1 MASFNL
7 TSAKITGNPGSSGW
21 AQVHEFRPED
31 DQKLALR
38 GHIFAVVATSRQEA
52 GVDSVVTGRELLARL
67 HEEYYGKEEG
77 TPFNTL
83 KSALEKV
90 IAEFKSSWGDV
101 QIAATVSIGEVVY
114 SAAGGGAQISIFRNG
129 MLASILES
137 TKEEVVTA
145 SGYPKDGDML
155 ILGTKMFFDAF
166 PSGVIKGALE
176 GKEPG
181 HATESLAPAIH
192 TKEDAGSL
200 GVVILKFEKTDGLFA
215 QEKPITP
222 PLDSQAVVRQEKEGV
237 GQRINTFFKSMGS
250 KINALVTKN
259 LPERRIYIKGL
270 PEEGVSMKNRKTTFL
285 VGVILLVL
293 LVLSIGFGIRQKQ
306 IKEEKSK
313 YTTRLVQAIHEADE
327 AIGLTSLD
335 AERAKELFANSRAT
349 AETLKSEGVKDPDL
363 ESLITKLDQNQGK
376 VLGEYKDEPQLFLD
390 LSILSDGFSGNE
402 LSGSSDKFYVLDKK
416 GKKIVGIST
425 GTKKTAVVAGP
436 DQVGDALGLA
446 SYEDR
451 AFVLASDGIYEV
463 GKVRNRVVEKDWAGE
478 VLIHLYAGNI
488 YLVDKDPNMI
498 WRLSGSGSSFGSKQK
513 WLAPGITVDFSK
525 VRGLAIDGSI
535 WTVTTSGKIVRFNL
549 GSPQNITPTGIFPQ
563 ITSVDAIY
571 TNEALGNVYLLD
583 KTGGRVVVLDKSG
596 KYKAQY
602 LSDKIGEAVDLV
614 VSEKDKK
621 IILLTGQKLLFLEI
635 KNL

>member
-38 GHIFAVVATSRQEA
+38 GHIFAVVATSRQEV

-77 TPFNTL
+77 TAFNTL

-90 IAEFKSSWGDV
+90 IDEFKNSWGDV

-137 TKEEVVTA
+137 TKEEVVVA

-166 PSGVIKGALE
+166 PSGIIKDALE
-176 GKEPG
+176 GKEPAL
-181 HATESLAPAIH
+181 ATESLAPAIH

-215 QEKPITP
+215 QEKPTIP
-222 PLDSQAVVRQEKEGV
+222 PMSSQAVVRQEKAGV
-237 GQRINTFFKSMGS
+237 GQKINALIKGMGS
-250 KINALVTKN
+250 KINALVAKN

-270 PEEGVSMKNRKTTFL
+270 PEEGVSTKNRKTTFL

-327 AIGLTSLD
+327 AIGLVSLD
-335 AERAKELFANSRAT
+335 ADRAKELFANSRAT

-363 ESLITKLDQNQGK
+363 ESLITKLDQNQGN

-390 LSILSDGFSGNE
+390 LSILSDGFTGDE

-425 GTKKTAVVAGP
+425 ATKKTAVVAGP
-436 DQVGDALGLA
+436 DQVIGAEGLA

-451 AFVLASDGIYEV
+451 AFILTLEGIYEV
-463 GKVRNRVVEKDWAGE
+463 GKTKTLAAVKDWTGE
-478 VLIHLYAGNI
+478 VITYLYAGNI
-488 YLVDKDPNMI
+488 YLVEKDANMI
-498 WRLSGSGSSFGSKQK
+498 WRLTGSGTSFGTKQK
-513 WLAPGITVDFSK
+513 WLSPGVTVDFSK
-525 VRGLAIDGSI
+525 VRGVTIDGSI
-535 WTVTTSGKIVRFNL
+535 WTITTSGKIVRFSL
-549 GSPQNITPTGIFPQ
+549 GNPQNITPTGIFPVLAS
-563 ITSVDAIY
+563 IDAVY
-571 TNEALGNVYLLD
+571 TNESLAGVYLLD
-583 KTGGRVVVLDKSG
+583 KTNKRIVVLTKDG

-602 LSDKIGEAVDLV
+602 LSDKIGEATDLV

-621 IILLTGQKLLFLEI
+621 IILLTGQKLLFLEV
-635 KNL
+635 KHL